1 MKRTVLLTGASS
13 GIGASLSKLFAQNDF
28 RLILS
33 GRNLSRLHKIRETLG
48 GGKDILV
55 IPADLSKKEGAEKL
69 IQETENTGCH
79 VDILVN
85 NAAQMLWGDF
95 SDHEKISIDEL
106 LQLNICT
113 LSTVTHHFL
122 AGMISRGS
130 GKILNVASV
139 AGFQPVPSMGLYA
152 ASKAYV
158 ISFSES
164 LAEQVAALG
173 VSVTVLCPGVTATPA
188 TKPIL
193 KDLPQFVISSSD
205 DVAAEGYRALM
216 AGVPMCIPGIA
227 NKAALTWVKFQ
238 PRSFIR
244 KIGGLMN
251 KFGPK
256 PRV

>member
-1 MKRTVLLTGASS
+1 MKRTVLITGASS
-13 GIGASLSKLFAQNDF
+13 GIGASLAKLFAQKDF
-28 RLILS
+28 RLIINA
-33 GRNLSRLHKIRETLG
+33 RNTARLNELKEALG
-48 GGKDILV
+48 ENKDIV
-55 IPADLSKKEGAEKL
+55 IIPADLSEKKGAEKL
-69 IQETENTGCH
+69 IQEVENKGHH

-95 SDHEKISIDEL
+95 SNHEKFSIEEL

-113 LSTVTHHFL
+113 LSIITHHFL
-122 AGMISRGS
+122 TGMISRGS

-152 ASKAYV
+152 ASKAFV

-164 LAEQVAALG
+164 LAEQVVTKG
-173 VSVTVLCPGVTATPA
+173 VSVTLLCPGVTDTPA

-193 KDLPQFVISSSD
+193 QDLPQFVVSSSD

-216 AGVPMCIPGIA
+216 AGEAICIPGIA
-227 NKAALTWVKFQ
+227 NQAALAWVKFQ

-244 KIGGLMN
+244 KLGGLISR
-251 KFGPK
+251 FGPT
-256 PRV
+256 PH